1 MDGAEAIC
9 GGEEFARTPDSSTVA
24 KLRERLERLLR
35 EAADVE
41 VELSRADGS
50 IRGAPHYSLIEGRAH
65 ELGKQL
71 SRQVQQQ
78 QMRELNAS
86 HPPTA
91 KCPECGTRCPLR
103 TQDRPIESVD
113 GKTDLQELVGDCP
126 RCRRSFFPVARNL
139 GL

>member
-1 MDGAEAIC
+1 MDGVEAIR
-9 GGEEFARTPDSSTVA
+9 GGEDFARTTDSSTVA

-41 VELSRADGS
+41 VELSRADGT
-50 IRGAPHYSLIEGRAH
+50 IRGVPHYSLIEGRAH

-78 QMRELNAS
+78 MRELNAS
-86 HPPTA
+86 QPPTA

-103 TQDRPIESVD
+103 TQDRPMESVD
-113 GKTDLQELVGDCP
+113 GKTDLQELVADCP
-126 RCRRSFFPVARNL
+126 RCRRSFFPDARDL

>member
-1 MDGAEAIC
+1 MDGAEAILR
-9 GGEEFARTPDSSTVA
+9 GKNSSRTTDSCKVA
-24 KLRERLERLLR
+24 QLRERLERLLR

-41 VELSRADGS
+41 VELSRADGT
-50 IRGAPHYSLIEGRAH
+50 IEGVPHYSRIEGRAH

-86 HPPTA
+86 HSPTA
-91 KCPECGTRCPLR
+91 KCPECGTHCPLR
-103 TQDRPIESVD
+103 TQDRPMKSVD
-113 GKTDLQELVGDCP
+113 GDTDLQELVGDCP
-126 RCRRSFFPVARNL
+126 RCRRSFFPDARDL